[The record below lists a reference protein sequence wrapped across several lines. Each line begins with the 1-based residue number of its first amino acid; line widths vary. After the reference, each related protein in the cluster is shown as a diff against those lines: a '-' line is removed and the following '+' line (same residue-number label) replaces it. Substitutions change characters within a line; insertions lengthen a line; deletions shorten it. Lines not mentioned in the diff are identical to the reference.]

1 MSPTRSVR
9 DRSPPLDDEVDQVDE
24 TRPLLESSK
33 PKVTPLPKT
42 QLALLFFI
50 RATDPICYNVI
61 FPFINQMLLD
71 VGGVDDPT
79 VVGYRAG
86 LVSPSPS
93 PSLSRVQL
101 QVLQV
106 LQSVGL
112 VGAHS
117 RDWADPQT
125 RCRSNRCSPLLSC

>member
-1 MSPTRSVR
+1 MSPSRSVR
-9 DRSPPLDDEVDQVDE
+9 DRSPSLDDGEVDQVDE

-86 LVSPSPS
+86 LVSPSLSPTSTPTPTPS
-93 PSLSRVQL
+93 APGRAAGSWR
-101 QVLQV
+101 
-106 LQSVGL
+106 
-112 VGAHS
+112 
-117 RDWADPQT
+117 T
-125 RCRSNRCSPLLSC
+125 RGI